1 MQADEE
7 LCDVDRVQ
15 VGTVIQPAE
24 KLQVG
29 NGQQA
34 GEVMQVVEEVQAS
47 NRMQTG
53 EVIQAGESLQAGDT
67 LQMGEVPCAGDVVQ
81 ISYLEQVEEFP
92 EMTEEKEHT
101 ATCGTCKVMKS
112 EISQLKGKVT
122 RLKNKLA
129 YNQEHWVQTFRDTQE
144 QNRMFMVNTG
154 KTIMVAHMIGSTDVR
169 VITPRPGLTWLF
181 ETRLIKD

>member
-1 MQADEE
+1 
-7 LCDVDRVQ
+7 
-15 VGTVIQPAE
+15 
-24 KLQVG
+24 
-29 NGQQA
+29 
-34 GEVMQVVEEVQAS
+34 
-47 NRMQTG
+47 
-53 EVIQAGESLQAGDT
+53 
-67 LQMGEVPCAGDVVQ
+67 
-81 ISYLEQVEEFP
+81 
-92 EMTEEKEHT
+92 MTEEKEHT